1 MAYIGRPQQTGPY
14 IKLDDISDQF
24 DGVKTTFNLTLGG
37 QPYFTSNPYTLLLSL
52 DGVIQEPIVSYVIYE
67 NQLTFA
73 SPPSSSGRFYCIVF
87 GTTLNT
93 TAITSLTIGRR
104 SGASTMPLNGE
115 QLGVLKRDG
124 TKGFVAFN
132 VA

>member
-1 MAYIGRPQQTGPY
+1 MYIGRPQQTGPY

-24 DGVKTTFNLTLGG
+24 DGSKTTFNLTLGG
-37 QPYFTSNPYTLLLSL
+37 SPYFTSNPYTLLLSL
-52 DGVIQEPIVSYVIYE
+52 DGVIQEPIVSYTISE

-73 SPPSSSGRFYCIVF
+73 SAPTSSGRFYCIVF

-93 TAITSLTIGRR
+93 TAMTSLTIGRR
-104 SGASTMPLNGE
+104 SGAASLALNGE
-115 QLGVLKRDG
+115 QLGVLQRNG
-124 TKGFVAFN
+124 TKGFIAFN

>member
-1 MAYIGRPQQTGPY
+1 MYIGRPQATGPY

-24 DGVKTTFNLTLGG
+24 DGIKTTFNLTLGG

-52 DGVIQEPIVSYVIYE
+52 DGVIQEPIVSYVINE
-67 NQLTFA
+67 NQITFA
-73 SPPSSSGRFYCIVF
+73 SAPTSSGRFYCIVF

-93 TAITSLTIGRR
+93 TALTSLTIATRTT
-104 SGASTMPLNGE
+104 AATIPLNGE

-124 TKGFVAFN
+124 TKGFISFN

>member
-1 MAYIGRPQQTGPY
+1 MYIGRPQQTGPY

-24 DGVKTTFNLTLGG
+24 NGTKTTFNLTLGG

-52 DGVIQEPIVSYVIYE
+52 DGVIQEPIVSYVINE
-67 NQLTFA
+67 NQITFA
-73 SPPSSSGRFYCIVF
+73 DAPSSSGRFYCIVF

-93 TAITSLTIGRR
+93 TAMTSLTIGTRTT
-104 SGASTMPLNGE
+104 AATLPLNGE
-115 QLGVLKRDG
+115 NLGVLKRDG
-124 TKGFVAFN
+124 TKGFIAFN

>member
-1 MAYIGRPQQTGPY
+1 MAYIGRPQVTGPY

-24 DGVKTTFNLTLGG
+24 NGSKTTFNLTLGG
-37 QPYFTSNPYTLLLSL
+37 SPYFTSNPYTLLLSL
-52 DGVIQEPIVSYVIYE
+52 DGVIQEPIVSYTISE

-73 SPPSSSGRFYCIVF
+73 SAPTSSGRFYCIVF

-93 TAITSLTIGRR
+93 TAMTSLTIGRR
-104 SGASTMPLNGE
+104 SGAASLALNGE
-115 QLGVLKRDG
+115 QLGVLQRNG
-124 TKGFVAFN
+124 TKGFIAFN

>member
-1 MAYIGRPQQTGPY
+1 MYIGRPQQTGPY

-24 DGVKTTFNLTLGG
+24 DGTTTTFNLTLGG
-37 QPYFTSNPYTLLLSL
+37 QAYFTSNPYTLLLSL
-52 DGVIQEPIVSYVIYE
+52 DGVIQEPIVSYTITE

-73 SPPSSSGRFYCIVF
+73 AAPTSSGRFYCIVF

-93 TAITSLTIGRR
+93 TALTSLTIGTRTT
-104 SGASTMPLNGE
+104 AATLPLNGE
-115 QLGVLKRDG
+115 QLGVLQRDG
-124 TKGFVAFN
+124 TKGFISFN